1 MNNKIFSFLIAMAM
15 TVAGITLT
23 SCGSDDN
30 GDGGSS
36 SKATTVTAQPEVC
49 IRSEMFDYF
58 DITCTIDGETVALTK
73 DNTYDTSYT
82 PYTSNLKYDVR
93 MYKVSAKQ
101 YTKFPAKMT
110 VSLTSKVKAGVD
122 LRSLGKITYLLY
134 TDISATNNLGGKFAP
149 NDHSTNW
156 FTLHKSLDTSKAT
169 DDVIKKLEN
178 STVTTTATFE
188 NAGSLVIK

>member
-15 TVAGITLT
+15 TVAGISLT

-30 GDGGSS
+30 GDGGNK
-36 SKATTVTAQPEVC
+36 SKATTASAQPEVC

-58 DITCTIDGETVALTK
+58 DITCTIDGETVTLTR

-82 PYTSNLKYDVR
+82 PYTDKTKYDVR

-101 YTKFPAKMT
+101 YTTFPAKMT
-110 VSLTSKVKAGVD
+110 VSLTSKVKEGVD
-122 LRSLGKITYLLY
+122 IRSIGKLTYLLY
-134 TDISATNNLGGKFAP
+134 VDIAATNDLGGKFAP
-149 NDHSTNW
+149 FQHSTDIFRLTKNYD
-156 FTLHKSLDTSKAT
+156 TTKGSDAVIKSL
-169 DDVIKKLEN
+169 EN
-178 STVTTTATFE
+178 ATVTKTATFE